1 MRAPGTGQMLWAD
14 KLTNAKIDF
23 GPVARGTRLYLSIQH
38 TDVVCL
44 NYTWPT
50 RGEFIQAE
58 LLVDGKKVK
67 GILLNADSFGDP
79 ANYFLTDEHQTN
91 LVQEV
96 EVVI

>member
-1 MRAPGTGQMLWAD
+1 MRAPGTGKMLWAD
-14 KLTNAKIDF
+14 KLMNAKVDF
-23 GPVARGTRLYLSIQH
+23 GPVARGTRRYLSIQY
-38 TDVVCL
+38 TDVVRP

-67 GILLNADSFGDP
+67 GILLDADSFGNP

-96 EVVI
+96 EGVI